1 MTIAELRRN
10 INSDTQ
16 ASTIKTKKET
26 HPSADTL
33 SQHPLNKNHNHPQYA
48 HSATKLKRKN
58 NYPQTHSPISCL
70 KEITTVRNTRTPP
83 QGTKGNT
90 TIRRHTTPSPAKKET
105 TTIRN
110 TRTSLQSTKEKY
122 NHPQDTSTTKCKRKN
137 RHLPHQVPRTPPV
150 ISPSDNTDAFIRA
163 QVSGIPSLHTTHH
176 SNERLPRIKQKCRRH
191 PSASSQENSSG
202 GNTLHRHQGEQSPSA
217 HRGYHRLRSLYQ
229 QKQSGTHRRA
239 PHFVVLILSPP
250 LSFLPAAGGSTSLPQ

>member
-1 MTIAELRRN
+1 MTITELRRN

-33 SQHPLNKNHNHPQYA
+33 SQHPLNKNHNHQQYA

-90 TIRRHTTPSPAKKET
+90 TIRRHTTPSPAK
-105 TTIRN
+105 RN
-110 TRTSLQSTKEKY
+110 HNHSQYAHFATKHKKY
-122 NHPQDTSTTKCKRKN
+122 NHPQDASTTKCKRKY

-150 ISPSDNTDAFIRA
+150 ISPSDNTDTFIRA
-163 QVSGIPSLHTTHH
+163 QASGIPSLHTTHH
-176 SNERLPRIKQKCRRH
+176 NNERLPRIKQKCRRH
-191 PSASSQENSSG
+191 PPASSRENSSG
-202 GNTLHRHQGEQSPSA
+202 GNTPSASGRTAPSA
-217 HRGYHRLRSLYQ
+217 H
-229 QKQSGTHRRA
+229 
-239 PHFVVLILSPP
+239 
-250 LSFLPAAGGSTSLPQ
+250 

>member
-1 MTIAELRRN
+1 MTITELRRN

-90 TIRRHTTPSPAKKET
+90 TIRRHTTPSPAKK
-105 TTIRN
+105 RN
-110 TRTSLQSTKEKY
+110 PNHSQYAHFATK
-122 NHPQDTSTTKCKRKN
+122 PKRKIQSSAG
-137 RHLPHQVPRTPPV
+137 RIHYQVPRTLPI
-150 ISPSDNTDAFIRA
+150 ISPSDNTDTFIRA
-163 QVSGIPSLHTTHH
+163 RASGIPSTT
-176 SNERLPRIKQKCRRH
+176 SPITATNTSLAQNKMQTAPICIFSGEFFRRQH
-191 PSASSQENSSG
+191 
-202 GNTLHRHQGEQSPSA
+202 SPSA
-217 HRGYHRLRSLYQ
+217 
-229 QKQSGTHRRA
+229 
-239 PHFVVLILSPP
+239 
-250 LSFLPAAGGSTSLPQ
+250 

>member
-1 MTIAELRRN
+1 MTITELRRN

-90 TIRRHTTPSPAKKET
+90 TIRRHTTPSPAKK
-105 TTIRN
+105 RN
-110 TRTSLQSTKEKY
+110 HNHSQYAHFATK
-122 NHPQDTSTTKCKRKN
+122 HKRKIQSSAG
-137 RHLPHQVPRTPPV
+137 HIHHQV
-150 ISPSDNTDAFIRA
+150 
-163 QVSGIPSLHTTHH
+163 
-176 SNERLPRIKQKCRRH
+176 QK
-191 PSASSQENSSG
+191 
-202 GNTLHRHQGEQSPSA
+202 
-217 HRGYHRLRSLYQ
+217 
-229 QKQSGTHRRA
+229 KK
-239 PHFVVLILSPP
+239 
-250 LSFLPAAGGSTSLPQ
+250 

>member
-1 MTIAELRRN
+1 MKKGEHIQYAGMTIAELRRN

-16 ASTIKTKKET
+16 PSIFKTKKET
-26 HPSADTL
+26 QPSADTRPH
-33 SQHPLNKNHNHPQYA
+33 HPLNKNHNHPQYA
-48 HSATKLKRKN
+48 HSATKLKRK
-58 NYPQTHSPISCL
+58 I
-70 KEITTVRNTRTPP
+70 
-83 QGTKGNT
+83 
-90 TIRRHTTPSPAKKET
+90 
-105 TTIRN
+105 
-110 TRTSLQSTKEKY
+110 QSSAGRIHY
-122 NHPQDTSTTKCKRKN
+122 
-137 RHLPHQVPRTPPV
+137 QVPRTPPV